1 MGGKDEDRDAPARRH
16 PAGAVTRAWGFMVD
30 AMAGFGTLLI
40 LVLMTI
46 VCSDIVAR
54 NLFNA
59 SLPLVAEL
67 GALTLVMIVYLQ
79 LGAAVRHNRLPRADF
94 IIVAVQERS
103 PLTAAILNASYQLVG
118 AAMLAIIAWSTIGIL
133 EADMA
138 RGRYIG
144 VTGVLT
150 LPTWPFRLVILF
162 GVAVASVQ
170 FLFQAAAAFRPEDD
184 ESEDTP

>member
-1 MGGKDEDRDAPARRH
+1 MSVDENGQ
-16 PAGAVTRAWGFMVD
+16 GASSVKRPTLLVRIWGFMVD
-30 AMAGFGTLLI
+30 AMAGLGTILI
-40 LVLMTI
+40 LVLMAI

-94 IIVAVQERS
+94 IITAVQARS
-103 PLTAAILNASYQLVG
+103 PLAAAVMNAAYHLVG
-118 AAMLAIIAWSTIGIL
+118 AAMLAVIAWATIGIL
-133 EADMA
+133 EADMG

-144 VTGVLT
+144 VTGVFT
-150 LPTWPFRLVILF
+150 MPTWPFRLVILF
-162 GVAVASVQ
+162 GVTVAAMQ
-170 FLFQAAAAFRPEDD
+170 FVFQMFGAFLPEED
-184 ESEDTP
+184 ESEETP

>member
-1 MGGKDEDRDAPARRH
+1 MISGNHGRGAPSKR
-16 PAGAVTRAWGFMVD
+16 PALTVRLWGIMVD
-30 AMAGFGTLLI
+30 AMAGLGTILI
-40 LVLMTI
+40 LVLMVI

-94 IIVAVQERS
+94 IIAAIQGRS
-103 PLTAAILNASYQLVG
+103 PLAASVMNASYHLVG
-118 AAMLAIIAWSTIGIL
+118 AAMLAIIAWSTIGIM
-133 EADMA
+133 EADMG

-144 VTGVLT
+144 VTGVFT

-162 GVAVASVQ
+162 GVAVAAIQ
-170 FLFQAAAAFRPEDD
+170 FVFQMVGAFLPEDD
-184 ESEDTP
+184 ESEETQ

>member
-1 MGGKDEDRDAPARRH
+1 MSVDDKGQGALSAKRPALPVRI
-16 PAGAVTRAWGFMVD
+16 WGVMVD
-30 AMAGFGTLLI
+30 AMAGLGTILI
-40 LVLMTI
+40 LVLMVI

-94 IIVAVQERS
+94 IIAAIQARS
-103 PLTAAILNASYQLVG
+103 PLTASIMNAAYHLVG
-118 AAMLAIIAWSTIGIL
+118 VAMLSVIAWSTIGIL
-133 EADMA
+133 VSDMG

-144 VTGVLT
+144 VTGVFT
-150 LPTWPFRLVILF
+150 MPTWPFRLVILF
-162 GVAVASVQ
+162 GVTVAAVQ
-170 FLFQAAAAFRPEDD
+170 FVFQMFSAFLPEED
-184 ESEDTP
+184 ESEETP